1 MATLTG
7 AHSVYDENS
16 LGNREDLSDMIWD
29 VSPTDTPGI
38 QAIGKGK
45 STNTLHQWLTD
56 TLSTGNANA
65 QVEGEDV
72 THTNPADRVRLTNYT
87 QIFRKDS
94 AVTETQEQVLKG
106 GDVTSEMAYQ
116 MERRMTEIKTDVEF
130 SIFGVDNAKVAG
142 STSAARELG
151 SLSSYLANGVAGT
164 EFAAATSANPT
175 GDGTDTPTK
184 GGTDRALTETI
195 LDGTLANLYTNS
207 GGNKNIMAICDASQR
222 QVFSTFTASS
232 TRYVTT
238 DDKRLVAS
246 IDVYDGDFHTV
257 KIVPDRFC
265 IAGSVFLIDPEY
277 LKLADLRSIYSKDL
291 AENGDAMRKAI
302 YWETTL
308 EVCDP
313 NAHTHIFDLT

>member
-16 LGNREDLSDMIWD
+16 LGNREDLSDMVWD
-29 VSPTDTPGI
+29 VSPTATPGI

-56 TLSTGNANA
+56 TLTTGSANA

-94 AVTETQEQVLKG
+94 AVTETQEVVEKG
-106 GDVTSEMAYQ
+106 GVQSEMAYQ
-116 MERRMTEIKTDVEF
+116 VERRMEEIKTDVEKA
-130 SIFGVDNAKVAG
+130 IFGLDNPKVAG

-151 SLSSYLANGVAGT
+151 SLSTYLANGVAGT

-175 GDGTDTPTK
+175 GDGTDSPNR
-184 GGTDRALTETI
+184 GGADRNLSETI
-195 LDGTLANLYTNS
+195 LDGTCQNLFTNS
-207 GGNKNIMAICDASQR
+207 GGNTNIMAICHPQQR
-222 QVFSTFTASS
+222 VVFSTFTASS
-232 TRYVTT
+232 TRHVTT
-238 DDKRLVAS
+238 DDKKLVAS
-246 IDVYDGDFHTV
+246 IDVYDGDFHTI

-265 IAGSVFLIDPEY
+265 YEGSAFLIDPEY
-277 LKLADLRSIYSKDL
+277 LKLADLRPLYTKDL
-291 AENGDAMRKAI
+291 AETGDALRKAM

-313 NAHTHIFDLT
+313 NAHAHIFDLN

>member
-7 AHSVYDENS
+7 AHSVYDENAK
-16 LGNREDLSDMIWD
+16 GNREDLSDMIWD
-29 VSPTDTPGI
+29 VSPTETPGI

-45 STNTLHQWLTD
+45 ATNTLHQWLTD

-65 QVEGEDV
+65 QIEGEDV

-94 AVTETQEQVLKG
+94 AVTETQEAVDKAG
-106 GDVTSEMAYQ
+106 IASEMAYQ
-116 MERRMTEIKTDVEF
+116 MERRMTEIKTDVEHA
-130 SIFGVDNAKVAG
+130 IFGVDNAAVAG
-142 STSAARELG
+142 STSTAREMA
-151 SLSSYLANGVAGT
+151 SLSAYLANGVAGT
-164 EFAAATSANPT
+164 EFAAATSANPA
-175 GDGTDTPTK
+175 GDGSDVPNR
-184 GGTDRALTETI
+184 GGADRALTETI
-195 LDGTLANLYTNS
+195 LDGTLSNLFTNS

-222 QVFSTFTASS
+222 GVFSTFTASS

-238 DDKRLVAS
+238 DDRRLVAS

-265 IAGSVFLIDPEY
+265 ISGSVFLIDPEY

-291 AENGDAMRKAI
+291 AENGDSMRKAI

-308 EVCDP
+308 EVRDP
-313 NAHTHIFDLT
+313 NAHAHIFDLS